1 MPLTRLIIKN
11 FKSIKNC
18 DISLSELNVLIG
30 ENGTGKTNL
39 LDAISYFYRNLT
51 DSDISEHV
59 FDENNHY
66 SNELRITLV
75 YDLSQFVKISK
86 SNSGELPDIFEDQFV
101 EKTKYGGYYKTI
113 ISMAS
118 KSKDKKLCVELSQIK
133 GRPIRWNYSYEDRLI
148 FKSLFPI
155 FYIDTRNLDVTE
167 WGYLWGVLGELGKV
181 SNAERKTIETKIN
194 DILLDESQE
203 ISRKLKEITDIFSA
217 ADVSVKPAMSREF
230 AKNLTKVFFS
240 GEIIR
245 QRGKQ
250 LGYYSTGTLEDKLP
264 QGACTSPTVSNLVMA
279 RIDQRITKYCQVFN
293 IRYTRYAD
301 DLLFSSR
308 IFNFAEKKWFIKKI
322 KYILSSQKLK
332 LNYSKIK
339 FGQKELVLNGYVI
352 SDREIRLSRN
362 RLSDIRRIVKF
373 SKENHHLIDQ
383 FGPEKFILE
392 ANKLPLKYR
401 NLNVYPFGTVFQFVQ
416 YMCGYRAFLIS
427 MTNNNYTL
435 TPFQKELQR
444 LIRRIEAQIT
454 RLI

>member
-181 SNAERKTIETKIN
+181 SR
-194 DILLDESQE
+194 
-203 ISRKLKEITDIFSA
+203 
-217 ADVSVKPAMSREF
+217 
-230 AKNLTKVFFS
+230 
-240 GEIIR
+240 
-245 QRGKQ
+245 
-250 LGYYSTGTLEDKLP
+250 
-264 QGACTSPTVSNLVMA
+264 
-279 RIDQRITKYCQVFN
+279 
-293 IRYTRYAD
+293 
-301 DLLFSSR
+301 
-308 IFNFAEKKWFIKKI
+308 
-322 KYILSSQKLK
+322 
-332 LNYSKIK
+332 
-339 FGQKELVLNGYVI
+339 
-352 SDREIRLSRN
+352 
-362 RLSDIRRIVKF
+362 
-373 SKENHHLIDQ
+373 
-383 FGPEKFILE
+383 
-392 ANKLPLKYR
+392 
-401 NLNVYPFGTVFQFVQ
+401 
-416 YMCGYRAFLIS
+416 
-427 MTNNNYTL
+427 
-435 TPFQKELQR
+435 
-444 LIRRIEAQIT
+444 
-454 RLI
+454 

>member
-155 FYIDTRNLDVTE
+155 FYIDTRSQNDLCGISGLGDYQFSFELREPRRDGQGDTNSGRGFGRRRCVLPPHE
-167 WGYLWGVLGELGKV
+167 EQKSAGHSPLQPHDCHSAGVWAIPWRGVYGLSLLHRNGYTTDGERLAAIYRKV
-181 SNAERKTIETKIN
+181 QHAAQLLPICNIIVNQHPSDNREKGLLFPTTVGI
-194 DILLDESQE
+194 ILHC
-203 ISRKLKEITDIFSA
+203 
-217 ADVSVKPAMSREF
+217 
-230 AKNLTKVFFS
+230 FS
-240 GEIIR
+240 G
-245 QRGKQ
+245 
-250 LGYYSTGTLEDKLP
+250 
-264 QGACTSPTVSNLVMA
+264 
-279 RIDQRITKYCQVFN
+279 
-293 IRYTRYAD
+293 
-301 DLLFSSR
+301 SSR
-308 IFNFAEKKWFIKKI
+308 RIF
-322 KYILSSQKLK
+322 
-332 LNYSKIK
+332 
-339 FGQKELVLNGYVI
+339 V
-352 SDREIRLSRN
+352 
-362 RLSDIRRIVKF
+362 
-373 SKENHHLIDQ
+373 
-383 FGPEKFILE
+383 
-392 ANKLPLKYR
+392 
-401 NLNVYPFGTVFQFVQ
+401 
-416 YMCGYRAFLIS
+416 M
-427 MTNNNYTL
+427 
-435 TPFQKELQR
+435 
-444 LIRRIEAQIT
+444 
-454 RLI
+454 